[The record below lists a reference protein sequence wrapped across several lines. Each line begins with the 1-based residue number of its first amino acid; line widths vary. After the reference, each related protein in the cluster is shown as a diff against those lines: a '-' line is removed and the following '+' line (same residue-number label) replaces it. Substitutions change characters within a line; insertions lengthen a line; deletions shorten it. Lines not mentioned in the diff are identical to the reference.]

1 MTAVIVVVSVVTTTA
16 VATAVVATIVVVA
29 TGGVMTATVALVGT
43 TVGLAPRSGATTGRL
58 VPAVTIGTA
67 TVGSVAMVTGLP
79 SAVTTEATGASG

>member
-1 MTAVIVVVSVVTTTA
+1 
-16 VATAVVATIVVVA
+16 
-29 TGGVMTATVALVGT
+29 MTATVALVGT

-79 SAVTTEATGASG
+79 SAVTTEATGVSG